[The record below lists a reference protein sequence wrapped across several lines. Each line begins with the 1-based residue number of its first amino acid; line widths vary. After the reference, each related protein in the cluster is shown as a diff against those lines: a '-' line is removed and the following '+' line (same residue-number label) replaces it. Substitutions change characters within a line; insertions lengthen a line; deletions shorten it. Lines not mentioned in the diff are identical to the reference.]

1 MKKIKQWKNFGKV
14 FEAAEDDIIELEDVC
29 TWMSDRVDSLE
40 IKPNGEGSYNINI
53 AYNRTL
59 HSGNFVD
66 YNSQDLSNIVQNA
79 EEMNEL
85 TKEYAELILR
95 FDDMGYKVS
104 YHLLKTTHH
113 MNFYSFNA
121 NIQLRKQED

>member
-29 TWMSDRVDSLE
+29 AWMSDRVDSLE

-53 AYNRTL
+53 AYNRQL
-59 HSGNFVD
+59 HS
-66 YNSQDLSNIVQNA
+66 QELSNIVQNA

-85 TKEYAELILR
+85 TKEYTELILR

-113 MNFYSFNA
+113 MDFYSFNA